1 MRRTLGGLVLAGA
14 LVLGSAGIAGA
25 GEYNG
30 RGGYVPGGDTGK
42 SACSYSGRDLPDG
55 TGEGQENNPFPFLDD
70 DALTDGHVQNWG
82 RYAKAGLEVP
92 PPMHPGMA
100 CRGNAGGEH

>member
-1 MRRTLGGLVLAGA
+1 MRKTSGALLLAAGLVLGT
-14 LVLGSAGIAGA
+14 AGIAGA

-30 RGGYVPGGDTGK
+30 NGGYVPGGDTGK

-55 TGEGQENNPFPFLDD
+55 TDEGEENNPFPFLDD
-70 DALTDGHVQNWG
+70 DWVTDGHVQTFG
-82 RYAKAGLEVP
+82 RYMKAKVEMSP
-92 PPMHPGMA
+92 DDHPGVA